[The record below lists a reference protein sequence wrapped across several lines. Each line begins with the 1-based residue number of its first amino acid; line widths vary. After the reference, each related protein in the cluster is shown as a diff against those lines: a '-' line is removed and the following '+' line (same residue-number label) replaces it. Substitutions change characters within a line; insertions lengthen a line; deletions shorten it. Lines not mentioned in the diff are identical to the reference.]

1 MSKPAR
7 MRQLPDG
14 TWMVDPPPTSW
25 WARAGFVLV
34 AVALVLLT
42 VQITVTTYRT
52 IFPRVQPPT
61 QYYVC
66 VYLSAQTGVTTV
78 SGPQPCPRP

>member
-1 MSKPAR
+1 MTAPKP
-7 MRQLPDG
+7 QL
-14 TWMVDPPPTSW
+14 SW
-25 WARAGFVLV
+25 GVRILLGLAVLT
-34 AVALVLLT
+34 LLLLLT
-42 VQITVTTYRT
+42 SVTVTTYRT

-66 VYLSAQTGVTTV
+66 VYLSAQTCVTTV